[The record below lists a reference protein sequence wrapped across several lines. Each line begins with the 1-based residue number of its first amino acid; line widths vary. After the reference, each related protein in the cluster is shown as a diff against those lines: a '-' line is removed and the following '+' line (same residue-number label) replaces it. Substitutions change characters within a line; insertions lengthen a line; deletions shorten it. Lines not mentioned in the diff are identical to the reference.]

1 MAAPTALTGMV
12 DTNTILVDE
21 KIVDMDNVVGMLD
34 PQTSQ
39 FTTML
44 MKVAQKAARN
54 NKVEWIED
62 QLFPRL
68 ASVASGGYLV
78 GATTINVTAGQG
90 QYFRP
95 GAFVRNARTGEGFV
109 VTSVSTDALTVTR
122 GIGSVAA
129 AAGNAGDQLLIVG
142 NAAMQGAGLGTMK
155 VAKRVMNFNY
165 TQIQRDPYGFTNTL
179 IATDLYTGG
188 EPDYERKKKLIEHKR
203 ALEYT
208 LFWGAR
214 FLDTSGA
221 DPVGY
226 SGGVVE
232 FISTNIHNVG
242 GAMTKSA
249 LDGFLQT
256 DLQHGSENKVFFV
269 SPTAAVSLSGF
280 LRDNWVRVDQK
291 TTLWGAKVDA
301 LISGAYGF
309 QIPVVVKRDW
319 NDFSTANG
327 QYGGWAFL
335 IDMDYVKYRPQR
347 TTRLLRNRQNNDV
360 DGYEEEYLT
369 EACLEFQQEPVHS
382 YYTGWTG

>member
-1 MAAPTALTGMV
+1 MAVTALTGSV

-21 KIVDMDNVVGMLD
+21 KIVDMDDVVGMLD

-44 MKVAQKAARN
+44 MKIAQKGARN
-54 NKVEWIED
+54 QKVEWLED

-68 ASVASGGYLV
+68 SATSGSQLAGDV
-78 GATTINVTAGQG
+78 TINVTAGTG
-90 QYFRP
+90 QYFR
-95 GAFVRNARTGEGFV
+95 GSNFVRNARTGEGFV
-109 VTSVSTDALTVTR
+109 VTSVSTDALTVVR

-129 AAGNAGDQLLIVG
+129 AAMNAGDQLLIVG
-142 NAAMQGAGLGTMK
+142 SAAMQGAGLGTMK

-165 TQIQRDPYGFTNTL
+165 TQISRNPYGFTNTL
-179 IATDLYTGG
+179 VNTDLYTGG

-203 ALEYT
+203 SLEYG

-221 DPVGY
+221 NPVGY

-232 FISTNIHNVG
+232 YLSTNVHNVA
-242 GAMTKSA
+242 GALTKSA
-249 LDGFLQT
+249 LDTYLQT

-269 SPTAAVSLSGF
+269 SPTLAVEMSGF
-280 LRDNWVRVDQK
+280 LRDNWVRADPK
-291 TTLWGAKVDA
+291 TRLWGAKVDA

-319 NDFSTANG
+319 NDFSTAST
-327 QYGGWAFL
+327 QYGGWGFL
-335 IDMDYVKYRPQR
+335 IDMDYVKFRTQR
-347 TTRLLRNRQNNDV
+347 TTRLLRNRQNNDA
-360 DGYEEEYLT
+360 DGYIEEYLT
-369 EACLEFQQEPVHS
+369 EACLELQQEPVHAI
-382 YYTGWTG
+382 YKGVV

>member
-1 MAAPTALTGMV
+1 MAAVTALTGVV

-21 KIVDMDNVVGMLD
+21 KIIDMDDVVGMLD

-44 MKVAQKAARN
+44 MKIAQKAARN
-54 NKVEWIED
+54 QKVEWLED

-68 ASVASGGYLV
+68 ASQSGGATNV
-78 GATTINVTAGQG
+78 ATTINVSAGQG
-90 QYFRP
+90 QYFRA
-95 GAFVRNARTGEGFV
+95 GSFVRNARTGEGFV
-109 VTSVSTDALTVTR
+109 VTSVATDALTVTR
-122 GIGSVAA
+122 GIGAVAA
-129 AAGNAGDQLLIVG
+129 VAMNAGDQLLIVG

-165 TQIQRDPYGFTNTL
+165 NQIQRDAYGFTNTL

-214 FLDTSGA
+214 FLDTSGQN
-221 DPVGY
+221 PVGY
-226 SGGVVE
+226 SGGIVE
-232 FISTNIHNVG
+232 YLATNIHNVG
-242 GAMTKSA
+242 GALTKSA
-249 LDGFLQT
+249 LDSFLQT

-269 SPTAAVSLSGF
+269 SPTAAVAMSGF
-280 LRDNWVRVDQK
+280 LRDNWVRVDAK
-291 TTLWGAKVDA
+291 TRLWGAKVDA

-319 NDFSTANG
+319 NDFSTSST

-335 IDMDYVKYRPQR
+335 VDMDYVKLRTLR

-360 DGYEEEYLT
+360 DGYDEEYLT
-369 EACLEFQQEPVHS
+369 ESCLELQQEPVHAL
-382 YYTGWTG
+382 YQGITG